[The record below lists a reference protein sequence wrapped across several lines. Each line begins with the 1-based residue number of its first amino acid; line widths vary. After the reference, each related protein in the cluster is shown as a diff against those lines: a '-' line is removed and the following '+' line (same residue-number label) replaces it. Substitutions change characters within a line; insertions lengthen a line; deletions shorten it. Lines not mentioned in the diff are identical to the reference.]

1 MRSTGRTR
9 ASRRNNYCV
18 TVYVRH
24 ASRRPRISKNASSW
38 GRKKADRRS
47 STSTGRPSSS
57 YAPWMDQPMRSSNEG
72 NVLAIFF
79 LTAVS
84 VTSSMSSCADQIDLT
99 ILLEKFQEQTICIH
113 SHFFGLA
120 TIEAGF
126 GGLDQFNASL
136 KGVVADL
143 LKRAADTPRGGP
155 SFSVRSSTSNL

>member
-1 MRSTGRTR
+1 MFSL
-9 ASRRNNYCV
+9 SLNPHVICV
-18 TVYVRH
+18 LRF
-24 ASRRPRISKNASSW
+24 S
-38 GRKKADRRS
+38 
-47 STSTGRPSSS
+47 
-57 YAPWMDQPMRSSNEG
+57 
-72 NVLAIFF
+72 F
-79 LTAVS
+79 
-84 VTSSMSSCADQIDLT
+84 
-99 ILLEKFQEQTICIH
+99 EKFQEQTICIH

>member
-1 MRSTGRTR
+1 MKPEPDHFAFHMSTFQ
-9 ASRRNNYCV
+9 SV
-18 TVYVRH
+18 KQ
-24 ASRRPRISKNASSW
+24 RPRKQRWSYNHSHSIGTLRNRND
-38 GRKKADRRS
+38 GRKKIRCFGTQTPSTNRSNDDEFECNEFFPEETYLIEDAD
-47 STSTGRPSSS
+47 TKDHI
-57 YAPWMDQPMRSSNEG
+57 M
-72 NVLAIFF
+72 
-79 LTAVS
+79 LT
-84 VTSSMSSCADQIDLT
+84 T